1 MNACIMKLQL
11 NYRECKQSGECRV
24 HSLTHSLTPSL
35 PHSLTP
41 SRFLSRKRKPRP
53 ISTVL
58 FGIVQ
63 EIEMT
68 TSSDEVAPPPVRR
81 KVHTWVNHAL
91 CILLSLVFLTA
102 AIAKTTAFRELEA
115 TLAASKLV
123 PVLLT
128 SQAGVLL
135 VVTEYLVALLLLIP
149 KTRQPALQAATV
161 LCSVFIAYSTWRW
174 MQGISVPCH
183 CFGTLFKLEPWQSS
197 SLNLGILT
205 ISANVRS

>member
-1 MNACIMKLQL
+1 
-11 NYRECKQSGECRV
+11 
-24 HSLTHSLTPSL
+24 
-35 PHSLTP
+35 
-41 SRFLSRKRKPRP
+41 
-53 ISTVL
+53 
-58 FGIVQ
+58 
-63 EIEMT
+63 MT
-68 TSSDEVAPPPVRR
+68 TTPFAVAPKPASR

-149 KTRQPALQAATV
+149 KTRQPALNAAIV

-174 MQGISVPCH
+174 MQGISVPCT
-183 CFGTLFKLEPWQSS
+183 CFGALFKMEPWQSIIINS
-197 SLNLGILT
+197 FILT
-205 ISANVRS
+205 ILVYSISRSKQF